1 MQICPQGSSYSLIL
15 EKIARMSFNPKDYLE
30 EIRDQYLNDD
40 NPRPWIVGFSG
51 GKDSTLLLQLVWLA
65 VKGIPSE
72 LRTRQIYVICN
83 NTQVENPKILD
94 YVQRVLAQIEQS
106 AAKQSMPILVH
117 QTIPA
122 IEDSFWVNLI
132 GKGYPAP
139 NNVFRWCTERLKINP
154 TTQFITEKISEFG
167 EAILL
172 LGTRSDESANRAKN
186 LKKREVQGERLRKH
200 ILPNAY
206 VYAAISDVKTDDLWQ
221 YLAQVS
227 NPWGS
232 SNKELITLYKNANS
246 GDCPLIIDKNIPS
259 CGNSRF
265 GCWVCTVVKRDKSME
280 ALIENGEDWMEPLLE
295 LREDLLQSRDDE
307 TKREKKGRDGVER
320 EGRLG
325 PYTPKY
331 RSEFLTRLLAAQKEI
346 ADSHP
351 EMESLIS
358 YQELVG
364 IQVIWYRDGIFNY
377 KVADIYQTVFG
388 EEIHIEGQD
397 KQVLKE
403 RQMLKEVCEQNP
415 KDFELVNE
423 LLALQKTKTI
433 LMNNRGLQNDI
444 ENRLEKFVSSN

>member
-1 MQICPQGSSYSLIL
+1 MP
-15 EKIARMSFNPKDYLE
+15 FNPK
-30 EIRDQYLNDD
+30 EIQDDIVDQYLNDD

-51 GKDSTLLLQLVWLA
+51 GKDSTMLLQLVWFAL
-65 VKGIPSE
+65 KSIPEE
-72 LRTRQIYVICN
+72 LRTRKIYVICN
-83 NTQVENPKILD
+83 NTLVENPKILE
-94 YVQRVLAQIEQS
+94 YVEKVLKQIKK
-106 AAKQSMPILVH
+106 AAAEQSMPIFVH

-139 NNVFRWCTERLKINP
+139 NNIFRWCTERLKINP
-154 TTQFITEKISEFG
+154 TTLFIKEKISEHG

-186 LKKREVQGERLRKH
+186 LKKRKVSGERLRKH

-206 VYAAISDVKTDDLWQ
+206 VYAAIADVKTEDLWL
-221 YLAQVS
+221 YLAQVK

-280 ALIENGEDWMEPLLE
+280 ALIVNGEDWMEPLME
-295 LREDLLQSRDDE
+295 LREDLVESRDNPD
-307 TKREKKGRDGVER
+307 KREKIGRDGKER
-320 EGRLG
+320 KGGLG
-325 PYTPKY
+325 PYKPFY
-331 RSEFLTRLLAAQKEI
+331 RAEFLEKLLTAQKEI
-346 ADSHP
+346 QTGHP
-351 EMESLIS
+351 DMENLIS

-364 IQVIWYRDGIFNY
+364 IQVIWYRDGIFTF
-377 KVADIYQTVFG
+377 KVADIYQKVFG
-388 EEIHIEGQD
+388 KKIHIEGENEQMI
-397 KQVLKE
+397 KE
-403 RQMLKEVCEQNP
+403 KEMLKEACNSSP
-415 KDFELVNE
+415 NDFELINE

-444 ENRLEKFVSSN
+444 ENHLEKHIS

>member
-1 MQICPQGSSYSLIL
+1 
-15 EKIARMSFNPKDYLE
+15 MSNIFE
-30 EIRDQYLNDD
+30 EIKEEIVDQYLNDD

-51 GKDSTLLLQLVWLA
+51 GKDSTLMLQLVWYA
-65 VKGIPSE
+65 IKSIPEE
-72 LRTRQIYVICN
+72 LRTRTIYVICN
-83 NTQVENPKILD
+83 NTLVENPKILD
-94 YVQRVLAQIEQS
+94 YVERVLKQIEK
-106 AAKQSMPILVH
+106 AAAEQSMPVFVH

-139 NNVFRWCTERLKINP
+139 NNIFRWCTERLKINP
-154 TTQFITEKISEFG
+154 TTRFITEKIDEHG

-186 LKKREVQGERLRKH
+186 LKKREVKGERLRKH
-200 ILPNAY
+200 ILPNAF
-206 VYAAISDVKTDDLWQ
+206 VYAAIADVKTDDLWM
-221 YLAQVS
+221 YLAQVK

-280 ALIENGEDWMEPLLE
+280 ALIINGEDWMEPLME
-295 LREDLLQSRDDE
+295 LREDLMESRDSE
-307 TKREKKGRDGVER
+307 GKREKKGRDGR
-320 EGRLG
+320 DRKGGLG
-325 PYTPKY
+325 PYKPSY
-331 RSEFLTRLLAAQKEI
+331 RAEFLEKLLIAQKEI
-346 ADSHP
+346 SESHP
-351 EMESLIS
+351 EMENLIS

-364 IQVIWYRDGIFNY
+364 IQVIWYRDGIFSH
-377 KVADIYQTVFG
+377 KVADIYQSVFG
-388 EEIHIEGQD
+388 KEIQIAGVNEQTI
-397 KQVLKE
+397 KE
-403 RQMLKEVCEQNP
+403 QEMLKDSCKDSP
-415 KDFELVNE
+415 KDFELIHE

-444 ENRLEKFVSSN
+444 ENRLEKFVTPN

>member
-1 MQICPQGSSYSLIL
+1 M
-15 EKIARMSFNPKDYLE
+15 ENFNPKLLQE
-30 EIRDQYLNDD
+30 EIVDQYLNDD

-51 GKDSTLLLQLVWLA
+51 GKDSTMLLQLVWYA
-65 VKGIPSE
+65 IKSIPAE
-72 LRTRQIYVICN
+72 LRTRKIYVICN
-83 NTQVENPKILD
+83 NTMVENPKVLE
-94 YVQRVLAQIEQS
+94 YVDKVLKQIEK
-106 AAKQSMPILVH
+106 AAAEQSMPVLVH

-154 TTQFITEKISEFG
+154 TTQFITEKINEHG

-186 LKKREVQGERLRKH
+186 LKKREVKGERLRKH

-206 VYAAISDVKTDDLWQ
+206 VYAAIADVKTDDLWQ
-221 YLAQVS
+221 YLAQVK

-246 GDCPLIIDKNIPS
+246 GDCPLIIDKEIPS

-280 ALIENGEDWMEPLLE
+280 ALIENGEDWMEPLME
-295 LREDLLQSRDDE
+295 LRDELMMSRDS
-307 TKREKKGRDGVER
+307 REHRSDTRRNGQTGPDIM
-320 EGRLG
+320 G
-325 PYTPKY
+325 PYLPWY
-331 RSEFLTRLLAAQKEI
+331 RAQFLEKLLIAQKEI
-346 ADSHP
+346 QNEFSDI
-351 EMESLIS
+351 ENLIS

-364 IQVIWYRDGIFNY
+364 IQVIWYRDGLFNY
-377 KVADIYQTVFG
+377 RVADIYQKVYG
-388 EEIHIEGQD
+388 KEIQIEGED
-397 KQVLKE
+397 KQTLKE
-403 RQMLKEVCEQNP
+403 KSMLKEACGKSPE
-415 KDFELVNE
+415 DFELINE

-444 ENRLEKFVSSN
+444 ENRLEKFISTK